1 MGFAIV
7 IRENL
12 GKGKRMSESVIGD
25 VRMKEI
31 NWNDV
36 KKGSKAKECR
46 QLLATERTKRWILS
60 QKLKNLPCFVFTQ

>member
-1 MGFAIV
+1 
-7 IRENL
+7 
-12 GKGKRMSESVIGD
+12 
-25 VRMKEI
+25 MKEI